1 MPAPSKRR
9 LMKDPDQPTS
19 SETTDGPMPNIWM
32 EVRTQEDAR
41 ADLPFEISVSSQTIR
56 LRRGRNG
63 ARRMCGRTELR
74 NAGVS
79 KPLIGIL
86 NPLTDIYD
94 SRGRK
99 TPRISEIRVHSR
111 GAPLL
116 GTE

>member
-1 MPAPSKRR
+1 MEN
-9 LMKDPDQPTS
+9 PDQTTR
-19 SETTDGPMPNIWM
+19 SETTDNPMPNIWM

-41 ADLPFEISVSSQTIR
+41 ADLPFEMSVSNQTIR
-56 LRRGRNG
+56 LTRGNISAHRP
-63 ARRMCGRTELR
+63 CGRTELR

-79 KPLIGIL
+79 ERLIEILSPLI
-86 NPLTDIYD
+86 DIYD

-99 TPRISEIRVHSR
+99 TPRISEIKVHSR